1 MVKTSSMC
9 GIYNF
14 AGLRKLHI
22 LRGFIFCG
30 FQSSGAINGTTAI
43 VTVPVAKSL
52 KTYVFLWTVKRND
65 PALELICWLTEN

>member
-1 MVKTSSMC
+1 MEFITLPAYVSYIFY
-9 GIYNF
+9 G
-14 AGLRKLHI
+14 GLFSVAFKVP
-22 LRGFIFCG
+22 
-30 FQSSGAINGTTAI
+30 GAINGTAAI